1 MEYMNYDNDENNLS
15 PVLLPMSRL
24 PQDIKIK
31 GNNQISRNAQ
41 RRLRREY
48 GIDFRGKTKAQQKQ
62 LVKQTAMNLR
72 GGTRNFRNETFAY
85 RFLARNY
92 NLALVPVRQNII
104 NQRIIDNQEIVL
116 NYTLRFEGSRKI
128 VGSPSVSIDRNFT
141 KEIKRILIQQSMK
154 IRRL

>member
-48 GIDFRGKTKAQQKQ
+48 GIDFRGKTISK
-62 LVKQTAMNLR
+62 TNR
-72 GGTRNFRNETFAY
+72 HEF
-85 RFLARNY
+85 
-92 NLALVPVRQNII
+92 
-104 NQRIIDNQEIVL
+104 
-116 NYTLRFEGSRKI
+116 
-128 VGSPSVSIDRNFT
+128 
-141 KEIKRILIQQSMK
+141 KRRDKKL
-154 IRRL
+154 